1 MEKRV
6 GWRAFAEWALAL
18 ALLAFALITLPSIG
32 MFIFPFALLAIALA
46 ARRNRAWPEA
56 ATGGPTGV
64 GTICLYLAF
73 VRRGYSP
80 CPEMPIRIQ
89 IHPGESGSG
98 SFSCGGLQPLPFLTV
113 GLLLVAAGVA
123 GYLVLRQRRLA
134 AAAP

>member
-1 MEKRV
+1 MGNRI

-18 ALLAFALITLPSIG
+18 ALLGFAVIGLASIG

-56 ATGGPTGV
+56 ATGAPTGA
-64 GTICLYLAF
+64 GIICLYVAF
-73 VRRGYSP
+73 VQRGYSP

-89 IHPGESGSG
+89 IHPGGSGRG

-113 GLLLVAAGVA
+113 GLLLVVAGVV
-123 GYLVLRQRRLA
+123 GYLVLKRRRLA
-134 AAAP
+134 AAV